1 MKVTLDAQIL
11 FDEQALEIRADCFSR
26 DSIERAIPGLNG
38 VLSIDLGLRD
48 RKIRQTGTLR
58 AKSRIQLDERTSK
71 ISAFMDG
78 DTHTLTTSSGREF
91 TNLRMDSFKTGKEH
105 TDGSGIVT
113 DYEIIYTQ
121 LV

>member
-1 MKVTLDAQIL
+1 MKVTLDSQTL
-11 FDEQALEIRADCFSR
+11 FDEQALEITAESFCR
-26 DSIERAIPGLNG
+26 DSIERTVPGLNG
-38 VLSIDLGLRD
+38 VLSIDLGLRG

-58 AKSRIQLDERTSK
+58 ATSRTQLDERISR

-78 DTHTLTTSSGREF
+78 DTHTLITASGREF
-91 TNLRMDSFKTGKEH
+91 TNLRMDSFKAGTEHADGTGI
-105 TDGSGIVT
+105 TV

>member
-1 MKVTLDAQIL
+1 MKVTLDAQTL
-11 FDEQALEIRADCFSR
+11 FDEQALEITADSFHR
-26 DSIERAIPGLNG
+26 DSVERTLPGLNG
-38 VLSIDLGLRD
+38 VLSIDLGQRG

-58 AKSRIQLDERTSK
+58 ASSRTQLDERISK

-78 DTHTLTTSSGREF
+78 DTHTLITTSGREF
-91 TNLRMDSFKTGKEH
+91 ANLRMDSFKTNTEH
-105 TDGSGIVT
+105 TDGTGITV

>member
-1 MKVTLDAQIL
+1 MKTTLDAQTL
-11 FDEQALEIRADCFSR
+11 FDEQALEITADSFHR
-26 DSIERAIPGLNG
+26 DSIERTAPGLDG
-38 VLSIDLGLRD
+38 VLSIDLGLRG

-58 AKSRIQLDERTSK
+58 SKSRTQLDERISK

-78 DTHTLTTSSGREF
+78 DTHTLITGSDREF
-91 TNLRMDSFKTGKEH
+91 TNLRMDSFKTTAEH
-105 TDGSGIVT
+105 ADGTGIMV